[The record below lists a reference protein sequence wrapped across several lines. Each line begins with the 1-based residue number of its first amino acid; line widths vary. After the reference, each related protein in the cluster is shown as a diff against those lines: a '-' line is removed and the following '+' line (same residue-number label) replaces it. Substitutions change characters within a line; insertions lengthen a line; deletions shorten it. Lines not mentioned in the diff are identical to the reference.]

1 MPRSTCGRTMPS
13 AGEFLFDRVPTPLG
27 EAQLVCDAQGRLR
40 LFGWYGREAKW
51 KRCVRSHVGEVE
63 LREARDPFGLSSAI
77 DAYMQ
82 GNVHAIDVLPVAF
95 CGTPFQEKV
104 WHALRTIPAGETL
117 SYGGLARQIGE
128 PKAVRAVGLA
138 NGSNPVALVVPCHR
152 VIGSD
157 GSLTGYGG
165 GLERKKWLLAHEA
178 RHAGHGLFGKEMH
191 A

>member
-1 MPRSTCGRTMPS
+1 MRRNISGRTMPNDKL
-13 AGEFLFDRVPTPLG
+13 LFDRVPTPLG
-27 EAQLVCDAQGRLR
+27 EAQLVCDGEGRL
-40 LFGWYGREAKW
+40 LLLGWYDRDEKW
-51 KRCVRSHVGEVE
+51 QRHLKSHFGDIEIAQ
-63 LREARDPFGLSSAI
+63 ARDPFGLSAAI
-77 DAYMQ
+77 TAYMR
-82 GNVHAIDVLPVAF
+82 GDIHVIDDLPVTF
-95 CGTPFQEKV
+95 SGTPFQNKV

-117 SYGGLARQIGE
+117 SYGALARQIGE

-138 NGSNPVALVVPCHR
+138 NGSNPIGLVVPCHR

-178 RHAGHGLFGKEMH
+178 RHAGHGLFKKDMH